1 VAADGDPLLNAA
13 RRVTVAGSVRK
24 QGFDSKSVCDFTIEQ
39 SMNGR
44 MTVSQ
49 TKKAKQFA
57 ALHVKGTPVILYNAW
72 DAGSAKT
79 IVDAGA
85 TAIATSSWSVATA
98 QGYEDGEDLP
108 LPLAEQIVERIAAVD
123 VPVTVDFEGGYSDDD
138 RKLGS
143 NISKL
148 LDLGIIGIN
157 FEDRVV
163 KGKGLYDI
171 DRQAKR
177 IAAIR
182 HVAERK
188 GVPLFIN
195 ARTDVFL
202 GNSGDVDEALER
214 AKAYASA
221 GASGFFIPGLT
232 EADHIRR
239 IAEEAT
245 LPVNVMVME
254 GVPSNDKLAKLG
266 VARVSYGPIPYIEAM
281 EALQKKAS
289 KLFS

>member
-1 VAADGDPLLNAA
+1 VNQ
-13 RRVTVAGSVRK
+13 R
-24 QGFDSKSVCDFTIEQ
+24 
-39 SMNGR
+39 
-44 MTVSQ
+44 
-49 TKKAKQFA
+49 KKAKQFT

-85 TAIATSSWSVATA
+85 RAIATSSWSVATA

-108 LPLAEQIVERIAAVD
+108 LPLAEQIAGRIAAAVD
-123 VPVTVDFEGGYSDDD
+123 VPVTLDFEVGYSEND
-138 RKLGS
+138 RKLAS

-163 KGKGLYDI
+163 KGKGLYAI

-182 HVAERK
+182 HAAEQK
-188 GVPLFIN
+188 GIPLFIN

-202 GNSGDVDEALER
+202 GNGDDVGEALER
-214 AKAYASA
+214 AQAYASA

-232 EADHIRR
+232 DAGQIRR
-239 IAEEAT
+239 IVEEAT

-254 GVPSNDKLAKLG
+254 GVPSTDRLAKLG
-266 VARVSYGPIPYIEAM
+266 VARVSYGPISYVETM
-281 EALQKKAS
+281 EALQKRAA
-289 KLFS
+289 KLLS